1 MQNEIE
7 NILFSRLVKQTI
19 PFEFISI
26 QEVYKRAS
34 ESNFDL
40 CKPHRIEFHA
50 LIIVFEGESKH
61 TVDFK
66 KEALSPGVIL
76 PITKGQVHSFN
87 KELTIKGYVIGFEES
102 FITQNISDKN
112 LFHFLQ
118 VYNTSNI
125 QIGKESINSLRPIL
139 ELIQNYLKDVD
150 VNLKLE
156 IIHSTFMTLL
166 FQIKRLACNQHVFFD
181 SERFK
186 NFYLFKELIIRH
198 YSEIHNAKDYAKKLN
213 VSYNYLNEIC
223 KEIVNKTAKEFI
235 DSWLLLEIKRNIS
248 EKRYTSQE
256 IAFKMGFK
264 EPSNFIRFF
273 KKYTEITPLQFQ
285 EKLKKTDS
293 IRD

>member
-1 MQNEIE
+1 MQNEVE
-7 NILFSRLVKQTI
+7 NIPFSRFVNQKI
-19 PFEFISI
+19 PFEFVSI
-26 QEVYKRAS
+26 QELYEQVS

-40 CKPHRIEFHA
+40 SEPHRIEFHA
-50 LIIVFEGESKH
+50 LIIVFEGEGKH

-66 KEALSPGVIL
+66 EEVLSPGIIL

-87 KELTIKGYVIGFEES
+87 KELIIKGYVIGFEES
-102 FITQNISDKN
+102 FITQYISDKN

-118 VYNTSNI
+118 IYHTSNI
-125 QIGKESINSLRPIL
+125 QIGKESIDSLKPIL
-139 ELIQNYLKDVD
+139 QLIKNLLEDVN
-150 VNLKLE
+150 VNLKSE

-166 FQIKRLACNQHVFFD
+166 FQIKRLACNKHVFFD
-181 SERFK
+181 SERYK
-186 NFYLFKELIIRH
+186 NFYLFKELLIKH
-198 YSEIHNAKDYAKKLN
+198 YSEIHNAKDYAKRLN

-248 EKRYTSQE
+248 EKKYTSQE

-273 KKYTEITPLQFQ
+273 KKRTKLTPLQFQ
-285 EKLKKTDS
+285 EKL
-293 IRD
+293 